1 MFRRR
6 YLGAVTAALRSPAPM
21 TPASAAGPSAGSTGS
36 MPAPRLGR
44 RYRMVQRLATIRDDF
59 YVQNDRAERA
69 YRVDGKAL
77 RSRRSLIFRDM
88 RGNELCKIQARMLQV
103 KESMAIEGPRGERM
117 ALVNQA
123 LFTPLPE
130 RFSVKFAGGV
140 VVDVRGNILDHE
152 YTLEQD
158 GRPIAS
164 VSKRWFRVR
173 DSYGVEIGPGQNEAL
188 ILAIATCFDQ
198 MAHAGPVSHEPLVV
212 GGESLGERVTTA
224 RHAPAAS
231 DHLLTPNA

>member
-6 YLGAVTAALRSPAPM
+6 YLGAVMAAPAAPAPT
-21 TPASAAGPSAGSTGS
+21 TPAPAADPLTVSPGL
-36 MPAPRLGR
+36 MPAARLGS
-44 RYRMVQRLATIRDDF
+44 RYRMVQRLATIRDDY
-59 YVQNDRAERA
+59 YVQNERA
-69 YRVDGKAL
+69 VRAFRVDGKAL

-88 RGNELCKIQARMLQV
+88 RGNELCKIQERMLHA
-103 KESMAIEGPRGERM
+103 KDSMAIEGPRGERM

-130 RFSVKFAGGV
+130 RFSVKIAGGAF
-140 VVDVRGNILDHE
+140 VDVRGNILDHE

-173 DSYGVEIGPGQNEAL
+173 DSYGVEIEPGQNEAL

-198 MAHAGPVSHEPLVV
+198 LAHAGP
-212 GGESLGERVTTA
+212 A
-224 RHAPAAS
+224 RR
-231 DHLLTPNA
+231 